1 MADIK
6 LEDLVP
12 DVVVE
17 IQGAPSF
24 TIIHSLRRATSE
36 LCERTL
42 IWEHTEDTLD
52 LLMLV
57 SRA

>member
-42 IWEHTEDTLD
+42 FGSTRKIPWIY
-52 LLMLV
+52 MLV
-57 SRA
+57 K